1 MNDVQVLDAPVA
13 PKVSTDLVI
22 AGALTAEI
30 VYAPGGVER
39 IIAALEAEVRA
50 IKTDAATPAGR
61 DAIAS
66 LAYKVSRSKTALD
79 KMGKD
84 LTEQWRKRT
93 SAVNA
98 DRKIIETS
106 LDALR
111 DEVRKPVTDFEAA
124 EQARVQGH
132 MDALGAIAAF
142 QFAGADPA
150 DPTVADLEARLEHLA
165 FYPSREWQEFAQ
177 KAKEVIETE
186 IDKTKE
192 KLAAVK
198 WREHEAAEQERQRV
212 AEETRQRQKAARE
225 QAEHEERIA
234 AEAAER
240 ARADAE
246 RAAEERRIEAERA
259 AQVDRDRLESQRE
272 AAERATREA
281 DERAAAL
288 AERAERDRVAHH
300 ERALASVRGMISDT
314 CSPMNGSDAI
324 VYITT
329 VFDRMEEHSRDW
341 EEFAGVYEELMVEG
355 RKRIDDRL
363 AVVRANEQKRALER
377 EQADAAALEAAAQAE
392 RDRIAA
398 EDAQKREDAAK
409 REANIAHQ
417 RTVHREILA
426 AMWKAGC
433 IQDEAAGQAIIAA
446 VARKLIPRITITY

>member
-240 ARADAE
+240 A
-246 RAAEERRIEAERA
+246 
-259 AQVDRDRLESQRE
+259 
-272 AAERATREA
+272 TREA

-417 RTVHREILA
+417 RTVHREILT

-433 IQDEAAGQAIIAA
+433 IQDEVAGQAIIAA
-446 VARKLIPRITITY
+446 VARKLIPRVTITY